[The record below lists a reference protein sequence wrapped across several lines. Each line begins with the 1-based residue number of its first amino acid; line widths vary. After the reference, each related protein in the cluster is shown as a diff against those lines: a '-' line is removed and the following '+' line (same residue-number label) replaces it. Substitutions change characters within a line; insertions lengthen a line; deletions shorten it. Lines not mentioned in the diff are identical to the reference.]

1 MALRDTFEG
10 VLDKA
15 RGIFQRKEKSM
26 DAFGGGDDL
35 YEGDDTAETD
45 VDDEADVDTDV
56 DADDDAEGRKSALA
70 TKIAYGV
77 SGVMLL
83 GLVGVIAALFLTGDK
98 TVAPSGGSLAGLQ
111 LEEEATEGTAERRP
125 WLTSTQ
131 GGQRRL
137 GMTEDT
143 KPTETKAAPAPN
155 AAAKPAPLPAKEEAK
170 PAATT
175 PATPP
180 VTAAA
185 PAQAPATANVAEA
198 QKPATPT
205 ATPPADAKAPA
216 VAAAPDAKPA
226 PAQVAAAVPA
236 APAQPAEAKPGALPT
251 PDLDEEPVDEETKV
265 AGMPSLMA
273 PAPSVPGAPR
283 RAETDNGSGAMA
295 GGKPRINDP
304 PLPPV
309 DRASVGA
316 PPPRFAAISN
326 IKFDTTAAANTPKIA
341 IIVEGLG
348 LNKASTEA
356 ALAKLPPTVTL
367 AFSPYARDLKQ
378 LMDRAK
384 RKGHEVLI
392 EVPMESKAFP
402 ADDPG
407 PLGLLTSLDAKEN
420 GDRLDTILKEATGAV
435 GVYDSTGSKFRE
447 SQVHIGEVK
456 TKLKA
461 SNLFYVQGRPGVR
474 VGDIA
479 IPNATTD
486 VVIDER
492 PFRAA
497 VDARFDFA
505 ERLAKFQGNA
515 VAVMSA
521 RPISFERL
529 ALWVEQLPKKGV
541 TLAPVSQVLV
551 Q

>member
-15 RGIFQRKEKSM
+15 RGIFQRKDKSM

-45 VDDEADVDTDV
+45 VNDDADVDRDT
-56 DADDDAEGRKSALA
+56 DDDTDGRKSALA
-70 TKIAYGV
+70 TKIAYGI

-83 GLVGVIAALFLTGDK
+83 GLIGVIAALFLTGDK

-111 LEEEATEGTAERRP
+111 LEEEPTESTVERRP
-125 WLTSTQ
+125 WLTPTQ

-143 KPTETKAAPAPN
+143 KPVEPKAADAKPEPVAPAR
-155 AAAKPAPLPAKEEAK
+155 PAPLPTKEVAK
-170 PAATT
+170 PAAPATTPPTTPPAATVAATPTAPTAPTPKVAEEPKPAAQTAAT
-175 PATPP
+175 PATTDSKAAQPQVAAVP
-180 VTAAA
+180 AAA
-185 PAQAPATANVAEA
+185 PAQPS
-198 QKPATPT
+198 
-205 ATPPADAKAPA
+205 D
-216 VAAAPDAKPA
+216 
-226 PAQVAAAVPA
+226 
-236 APAQPAEAKPGALPT
+236 AKPGALPA
-251 PDLDEEPVDEETKV
+251 PDLDEEAADEETTV
-265 AGMPSLMA
+265 ASMPSLMA
-273 PAPSVPGAPR
+273 PAPTVPGAPR
-283 RAETDNGSGAMA
+283 RSETDNGAGGIA

-326 IKFDTTAAANTPKIA
+326 IKFDTSAAANKPKIA

-356 ALAKLPPTVTL
+356 ALAKLPPSVTL

-420 GDRLDTILKEATGAV
+420 SDRLDTILKEATGAV
-435 GVYDSTGSKFRE
+435 GVFDGMGSKFRE
-447 SQVHIGEVK
+447 SQAHIGDVK

-474 VGDIA
+474 VGDVA

-497 VDARFDFA
+497 VDARFDYA
-505 ERLAKFQGNA
+505 ERLAKFQGSA